1 MLNRHFA
8 ECGAS
13 YPIGGASEIA
23 FSIIPVIEKTGG
35 RVLVRAN
42 VTGKLAIERT
52 RVNGKGKLSIER
64 TRANVTGKLF
74 IERTRANV
82 IT

>member
-1 MLNRHFA
+1 MLNRHFS

-23 FSIIPVIEKTGG
+23 YSIIPVIESTGG

-42 VTGKLAIERT
+42 VTGKFYRIYAP
-52 RVNGKGKLSIER
+52 RVTLTLEKNRKTSHSSTHDPLIKSVFNLI
-64 TRANVTGKLF
+64 
-74 IERTRANV
+74 
-82 IT
+82 